1 MGRWVKVKGRRPYDR
16 ICEQVNMSLV
26 VKVSLSY
33 LAITTNSVANATMT
47 ISITIFVAVVVVIL
61 GITIFVAVIINVV
74 VVIISMTK
82 QVQNRLRTLR

>member
-47 ISITIFVAVVVVIL
+47 ISITIFVAVVV
-61 GITIFVAVIINVV
+61 IINVV